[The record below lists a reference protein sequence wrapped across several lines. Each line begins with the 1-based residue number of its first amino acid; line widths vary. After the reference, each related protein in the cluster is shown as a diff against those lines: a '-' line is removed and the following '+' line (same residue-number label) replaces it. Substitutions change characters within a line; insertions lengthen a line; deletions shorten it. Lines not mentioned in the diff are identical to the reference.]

1 MPESGPGGQPGTGIP
16 TDYSPPVTFDAPRS
30 SSHATVD
37 RGNIK
42 TIGREMSTSFTT
54 LHVTHTNRVAHAVID
69 APPINLIGPEFISDL
84 VRLIEY
90 AENSDCRVVV
100 FSSADRDYFIPHV
113 DMTKVREYREAAA
126 KLAGDASIGLLF
138 RYMSE
143 AKFVTIAQIEGRVR
157 GAGSEFILACDMR
170 FAAKETA
177 VFSQIEAAFGLIPGA
192 GAVQHLSRLM
202 GRGRALEAMLGAQ
215 DYSADLA
222 ERYGWI
228 NRSLPKAELGG
239 FVSTLAQRIASFP
252 VEGINDIRESCNA
265 ITLGSAEAYRKDSDL
280 FGLGVARPETQ
291 ARVRAAMQAGL
302 QTRDAE
308 FSIEGIIRVLGNH

>member
-1 MPESGPGGQPGTGIP
+1 MTPQYT
-16 TDYSPPVTFDAPRS
+16 A
-30 SSHATVD
+30 
-37 RGNIK
+37 
-42 TIGREMSTSFTT
+42 
-54 LHVTHTNRVAHAVID
+54 LHVTQANGVVHAVID
-69 APPINLIGPEFISDL
+69 APPMNLIGPELISDL
-84 VRLIEY
+84 VSLIEH
-90 AENSDCRVVV
+90 AGSSECRVVV

-126 KLAGDASIGLLF
+126 KLAGDPSIGLLF

-157 GAGSEFILACDMR
+157 GAGSEFVLACDMR

-202 GRGRALEAMLGAQ
+202 GRGRALEALLGAQ
-215 DYSADLA
+215 DYDADLA

-228 NRSLPKAELGG
+228 NRSLPKADLAS
-239 FVSTLAQRIASFP
+239 FVSNLAERIASFP
-252 VEGINDIRESCNA
+252 VEGLVEIRESCNS
-265 ITLGSAEAYRKDSDL
+265 ITLGSAEAFRKDSDL
-280 FGLGVARPETQ
+280 FGLGVTRPETQ

-302 QTRDAE
+302 QTREAE
-308 FSIEGIIRVLGNH
+308 LSMAAIIDVLRGQ